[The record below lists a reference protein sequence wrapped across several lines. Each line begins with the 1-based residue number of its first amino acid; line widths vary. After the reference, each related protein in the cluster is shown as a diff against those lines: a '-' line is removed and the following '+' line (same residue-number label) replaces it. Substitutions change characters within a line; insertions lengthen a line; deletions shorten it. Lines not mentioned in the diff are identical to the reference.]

1 MERGNADVLKA
12 GSVIDGKYRIL
23 SVIGR
28 GGMSVV
34 YLAMNEKAN
43 KFWAVKEIGK
53 ADCAKADLN
62 RKEIEMM
69 KKLRHPS
76 IPSIVDVIEDGE
88 ALLIVMDY
96 VEGLSLD
103 AVLQE
108 RGALPQEKVLEWAK
122 QLCRAFVYLHSRKP
136 PVIYRDLKPANVI
149 ERPDGTVM
157 LIDFGAA
164 REYRPD
170 RLMDTVSLG
179 TRGYA
184 APEQYEGTGQSDART
199 DIYCLGVM
207 MFQLL
212 TGESPHRLRP
222 LRECCPSV
230 SAGLDAIVCRC
241 TRVRKEERYQS
252 CAELLYALE
261 HYQEQDRAYRK
272 EQTAKVRHFAV
283 WLSGAFLLGAAA
295 LMFLGL
301 ETHVRRSS
309 YEAYL
314 LAAGNS
320 VEKEEEIENYVR
332 AVQLK
337 PSREEAWLGLL
348 REGFLDD
355 ELLTEEESSRLRGI
369 LIQYTERGRT
379 CESEFQEN
387 KKGYARFAYEAGLAY
402 FYKYEDRENK
412 KNAAAYLELAAESG
426 KLEQNQEERAER
438 LCLIAGYY
446 SRIGK
451 VDAAGDV
458 FVSFRDYW
466 EDLTDLSEGNLAEE
480 DNERTA
486 LVMYMELVSQIVSR
500 AWEFRDAGV
509 GKEEM
514 LEQLSQVEKHLDSD
528 FDQRDSQMQLVLQKE
543 IDELRQAAVQAER
556 VVDSAFRQEGEEG

>member
-1 MERGNADVLKA
+1 MLEI
-12 GSVIDGKYRIL
+12 GSLIDGKYKIL
-23 SVIGR
+23 NQIGK

-34 YLAMNEKAN
+34 YLAINEKAN
-43 KFWAVKEIGK
+43 KTWAVKEVRKDGVQNYEVVRQGLIVET
-53 ADCAKADLN
+53 DLL
-62 RKEIEMM
+62 
-69 KKLRHPS
+69 KKLKHPNLPS
-76 IPSIVDVIEDGE
+76 IIDVIDEDDTF
-88 ALLIVMDY
+88 LIVMDY
-96 VEGLSLD
+96 IEGNSLET
-103 AVLQE
+103 LLKE
-108 RGALPQEKVLEWAK
+108 EGAQPQEKVISWGK
-122 QLCRAFVYLHSRKP
+122 QLCDVLGYLHRQKP
-136 PVIYRDLKPANVI
+136 PIIYRDMKPSNVMLKS
-149 ERPDGTVM
+149 DGTVT
-157 LIDFGAA
+157 LIDFGTA
-164 REYRPD
+164 REFKERSSRD
-170 RLMDTVSLG
+170 DTVCLG
-179 TRGYA
+179 TPGYA
-184 APEQYEGTGQSDART
+184 APEQWGGSGQTDART

-230 SAGLDAIVCRC
+230 SAGLDVIVCRC